1 MNQEAINLCPEEYVK
16 NKGVYDIDTLIS
28 KIDAKSIRKHNV
40 GNSNYS
46 TMPVGYQPWDIWK
59 VYHMNPWD
67 ADILKRLLRTKIEP
81 GLTPQESRKL
91 DYQKIIHVCQERI
104 NQIDEGYEF

>member
-1 MNQEAINLCPEEYVK
+1 MSKDTRNFCPGEDIIEDWDKTSAQFEAEE
-16 NKGVYDIDTLIS
+16 
-28 KIDAKSIRKHNV
+28 IRNHNV

-46 TMPVGYQPWDIWK
+46 QMPKGYQPWDLWK
-59 VYHMNPWD
+59 IFHMNPWD
-67 ADILKRLLRTKIEP
+67 ADILKRLLRTKAEP
-81 GLTPQESRKL
+81 CMTMAESRKL

>member
-1 MNQEAINLCPEEYVK
+1 MNQKAINFCPEEDIIK
-16 NKGVYDIDTLIS
+16 KECGVSSQIETKDTRNYNI
-28 KIDAKSIRKHNV
+28 

-46 TMPVGYQPWDIWK
+46 SMPKGYQPWDLWK
-59 VYHMNPWD
+59 IFHMNPFD
-67 ADILKRLLRTKIEP
+67 ADILKRLLRTKAES
-81 GLTPQESRKL
+81 GMTMAESRKL

>member
-1 MNQEAINLCPEEYVK
+1 MNQETINSCPEEDIIK
-16 NKGVYDIDTLIS
+16 KECGVSSQIETKDTRNYNI
-28 KIDAKSIRKHNV
+28 

-46 TMPVGYQPWDIWK
+46 SMPKGYQPWDLWK
-59 VYHMNPWD
+59 IYHMNPFD

-81 GLTPQESRKL
+81 GMTPQESRKL

>member
-1 MNQEAINLCPEEYVK
+1 MSQDTINFCPEE
-16 NKGVYDIDTLIS
+16 DIIEDLGKTS
-28 KIDAKSIRKHNV
+28 AQFEAEEIRNHHV

-46 TMPVGYQPWDIWK
+46 QMPKGYQPWDLWK
-59 VYHMNPWD
+59 IFHMNPWD
-67 ADILKRLLRTKIEP
+67 ADIQKRLLRTKAEP
-81 GLTPQESRKL
+81 CMTMAESRKM

>member
-1 MNQEAINLCPEEYVK
+1 MSQDTINFCPKEDVIEDLGKTAAQFEAEE
-16 NKGVYDIDTLIS
+16 
-28 KIDAKSIRKHNV
+28 IRNHHV

-46 TMPVGYQPWDIWK
+46 QMPKGYQPWDLWK
-59 VYHMNPWD
+59 IFHMNPFD
-67 ADILKRLLRTKIEP
+67 ADILKRLLRTKTEP
-81 GLTPQESRKL
+81 GMTPQESRKL

>member
-1 MNQEAINLCPEEYVK
+1 MNQETIKVCPEEYVK
-16 NKGVYDIDTLIS
+16 NKSIYDIDTLIS
-28 KIDAKSIRKHNV
+28 RIDAKSVRKHNV

-46 TMPVGYQPWDIWK
+46 SMPKGYQPWDLWK
-59 VYHMNPWD
+59 IFHMNPWD

-81 GLTPQESRKL
+81 GLTSQESRKL
-91 DYQKIIHVCQERI
+91 DYEKIIHICQERI

>member
-1 MNQEAINLCPEEYVK
+1 MSQDTINFCPEEDVIK
-16 NKGVYDIDTLIS
+16 DLS
-28 KIDAKSIRKHNV
+28 KTAAQFEAEEIRNHHV

-46 TMPVGYQPWDIWK
+46 QMPKGYQPWDLWK
-59 VYHMNPWD
+59 IFHMNPWD
-67 ADILKRLLRTKIEP
+67 ADIQKRLLRTKAEP
-81 GLTPQESRKL
+81 CMTMAESRKL